1 MSKSTPNWGCRKLEC
16 EEKTMKKIWLFLLVL
31 FLTAGL
37 FAQRDFQ
44 LQESVDIQKTLTFQ
58 NQAAERTFI
67 VDNIFGS
74 IRVEGTR
81 SKDVQISIHKTIKA
95 KNKDRLEKAKEE
107 VSLDITEDGDTIELY
122 VDGPFRHNEDR
133 NNVHMSYDP
142 EYEVHY
148 DFDIKVPHQTELC
161 LHTVTNGQIS
171 VKNFVGDFDIKNIN
185 GRIVMTEISG
195 SGTAHT
201 VNGKVEASFV
211 ENPKTDCSFKTLNGD
226 VRLLFQPDLSADFRV
241 NSFTGNAF
249 SDFAVSY
256 LPSKPGTSYRDRGK
270 YVYKSDK
277 MTGIRIGKGG
287 PEIEM
292 NTMNGDILIEK
303 TKTQ

>member
-1 MSKSTPNWGCRKLEC
+1 
-16 EEKTMKKIWLFLLVL
+16 MKKIGFFLLVL

-37 FAQRDFQ
+37 FAQRDYQ
-44 LQESVDIQKTLTFQ
+44 VQESEDIQKTFTFQ
-58 NQAAERTFI
+58 NPAAAKTFI
-67 VDNIFGS
+67 IDNIFGS
-74 IRVEGTR
+74 IHVEGTR
-81 SKDVQISIHKTIKA
+81 SKEVQITIHKTIKA

-107 VSLDITEDGDTIELY
+107 VSLDITEDGNIIELY
-122 VDGPFRHNEDR
+122 VDGPFRHSEDR
-133 NNVHMSYDP
+133 KNVNMPCDP
-142 EYEVHY
+142 GYEVHY
-148 DFDIKVPHQTELC
+148 DFDIKVPFQTELC
-161 LHTVTNGQIS
+161 LHTVTDGQIS
-171 VKNFVGDFDIKNIN
+171 VKNVLGNFDIKHVN
-185 GRIVMTEISG
+185 GRISLTEMAG

-226 VRLLFQPDLSADFRV
+226 VRLLFQPGLSADFRIK
-241 NSFTGNAF
+241 SFTGDAF

-256 LPSKPGTSYRDRGK
+256 LPSKPGTSYRDKGK

-292 NTMNGDILIEK
+292 DTMTGDILIEK
-303 TKTQ
+303 TKTK

>member
-1 MSKSTPNWGCRKLEC
+1 MRK
-16 EEKTMKKIWLFLLVL
+16 IGFFLLVL
-31 FLTAGL
+31 FLTTGL
-37 FAQRDFQ
+37 FAQRDYQ
-44 LQESVDIQKTLTFQ
+44 VQESEDIQKTMTFQ
-58 NQAAERTFI
+58 NPAAENTFI

-81 SKDVQISIHKTIKA
+81 SKDVQISVHKTIKA

-122 VDGPFRHNEDR
+122 VDGPFRQSEDR
-133 NNVHMSYDP
+133 NNISMTCDP
-142 EYEVHY
+142 GYEVHY

-161 LHTVTNGQIS
+161 LHTVTDGEIS
-171 VKNFVGDFDIKNIN
+171 VKNFLGDFDVKNVN
-185 GRIVMTEISG
+185 GRIILTEISG
-195 SGTAHT
+195 SGIAHT
-201 VNGKVEASFV
+201 VNGKVEASFI

-226 VRLLFQPDLSADFRV
+226 VRLLFQPGLSADFRV

-256 LPSKPGTSYRDRGK
+256 LPSKPGTSYRDKGK

-287 PEIEM
+287 PEIKM
-292 NTMNGDILIEK
+292 DTMNGDILIEK

>member
-1 MSKSTPNWGCRKLEC
+1 
-16 EEKTMKKIWLFLLVL
+16 MKKIGFFLLVL

-37 FAQRDFQ
+37 FAQRDYQ
-44 LQESVDIQKTLTFQ
+44 VQESEDIQKTFTFQ
-58 NQAAERTFI
+58 NPAAEKTFI

-74 IRVEGTR
+74 IHVEGTR
-81 SKDVQISIHKTIKA
+81 SKEVQITIHKTIKA

-107 VSLDITEDGDTIELY
+107 VSLDITEDGNIIELY
-122 VDGPFRHNEDR
+122 VDGPFRHSEDR
-133 NNVHMSYDP
+133 KNVNMP
-142 EYEVHY
+142 CNPGYEVHY
-148 DFDIKVPHQTELC
+148 DFDIKVPFQTELC
-161 LHTVTNGQIS
+161 LHTVTDGQIS
-171 VKNFVGDFDIKNIN
+171 VKNIEGDFDIKNVN
-185 GRIVMTEISG
+185 GRINLTEMAG

-226 VRLLFQPDLSADFRV
+226 VRLLFQPDLSADFRIK
-241 NSFTGNAF
+241 SFTGDAF

-256 LPSKPGTSYRDRGK
+256 LPSKPGTSYRDKGK

-292 NTMNGDILIEK
+292 DTMNGDILIEK
-303 TKTQ
+303 TKTK